1 MTVEILS
8 YKIKVTSILENLE
21 GTATENFLNR
31 HQHYLLA
38 ILSAILLFLSF
49 PTLNLFPFAWI
60 ALVPFFIALTQAP
73 NWKSAFWVGYLTGFL
88 FFAGLLPAIAFL
100 YPYANIFATMV
111 GYLLLVAYTGLYFAV
126 FAALMKF
133 VRVNSGILFPIACA
147 CIWTALE
154 WVRSWMLTGFPWG
167 SVGYSQWNNLLGIQA
182 ASVIG
187 VHGISFIIVL
197 FNAGIATLLCNRH
210 AWRKEVRAV
219 VLPLILTIFCFSYG
233 AGQLRNAEP
242 VNRDADANT
251 ETLSIALIPGNIP
264 QLQKW
269 NRDEFPKILQR
280 YINLTYK
287 ANQEHPDLIAW
298 PETAIRSAALTGRWP
313 LYYGRFSQMLRDT
326 ATPILIGTANRGKTD
341 DVIGKFSKNNDK
353 TGEPIYNRILSISP
367 DGKIHADYAK
377 MHLVPF
383 GEYIPLEHLIPDFI
397 PDFIMFEPFAHGK
410 SVNLL
415 PVFIVKDKTD
425 TENRVQANLIENTE
439 LFKPPKT
446 PLSEGVMNPPRLAEQ
461 IDVGAS
467 ICFESVFP
475 DEFRR
480 PVQKGARAMG
490 IFTND
495 AWFDGTAFPELHLS
509 MAPFRAVENRIAVFR
524 CANGG
529 FTCVVDKL
537 GRITTR
543 LVTPDTTQETLV
555 APVPLRS
562 PTEHKQT
569 LYTRY
574 GDWFPILCAIISVG
588 WFGTLIVIRC
598 QRQEP

>member
-1 MTVEILS
+1 M
-8 YKIKVTSILENLE
+8 
-21 GTATENFLNR
+21 
-31 HQHYLLA
+31 
-38 ILSAILLFLSF
+38 
-49 PTLNLFPFAWI
+49 
-60 ALVPFFIALTQAP
+60 PFFIALTRTP
-73 NWKSAFWVGYLTGFL
+73 SWKPAFWVGYLTGFL

-111 GYLLLVAYTGLYFAV
+111 GYLLLVGYTGLYFAV

-167 SVGYSQWNNLLGIQA
+167 SVGYSQWNNLLGIQV
-182 ASVIG
+182 ASIIG
-187 VHGISFIIVL
+187 VHGISFVIVL
-197 FNAGIATLLCNRH
+197 FNAGIATLLCNQH
-210 AWRKEVRAV
+210 AWRQESRAV
-219 VLPLILTIFCFSYG
+219 VLPLILTIICLSYG
-233 AGQLRNAEP
+233 AGQLRNDEP
-242 VNRDADANT
+242 INRGADADT
-251 ETLSIALIPGNIP
+251 ETLSVALIPGNIP

-269 NRDEFPKILQR
+269 NRNEFPKILQR

-287 ANQEHPDLIAW
+287 ANQEHPDLIVW
-298 PETAIRSAALTGRWP
+298 PETVIRSEALTGRWP
-313 LYYGRFSQMLRDT
+313 TYYSRFSQMLHDT

-341 DVIGKFSKNNDK
+341 DAIGEFSKNNDK
-353 TGEPIYNRILSISP
+353 TGKPIYNRILSISP

-383 GEYIPLEHLIPDFI
+383 GEYVPLEHLIPDFI

-415 PVFIVKDKTD
+415 PVFIVKDKTG
-425 TENRVQANLIENTE
+425 TEKRVQANLTEDTE

-446 PLSEGVMNPPRLAEQ
+446 PLSEGIMNPPRLSEQ

-480 PVQKGARAMG
+480 PVQKGARVMG

-537 GRITTR
+537 GRITTP

-562 PTEHKQT
+562 STEQRQT
-569 LYTRY
+569 FYTRY
-574 GDWFPILCAIISVG
+574 GDWFPMLCAIICVG
-588 WFGTLIVIRC
+588 WFGGLIVTRR
-598 QRQEP
+598 QRQDP

>member
-1 MTVEILS
+1 M
-8 YKIKVTSILENLE
+8 
-21 GTATENFLNR
+21 NR
-31 HQHYLLA
+31 YQHYLLA
-38 ILSAILLFLSF
+38 ILSAFLLFLSF
-49 PTLNLFPFAWI
+49 PTLNLFPLAWI
-60 ALVPFFIALTQAP
+60 ALVPFFIALTRTTH
-73 NWKSAFWVGYLTGFL
+73 WKSAFWVGYLTGFL
-88 FFAGLLPAIAFL
+88 FFAGLLPAIALL

-111 GYLLLVAYTGLYFAV
+111 GYLLLVGYTGIYFAV

-133 VRVNSGILFPIACA
+133 VRVNSGIFFPIACA

-154 WVRSWMLTGFPWG
+154 WARSWMLTGFPWG
-167 SVGYSQWNNLLGIQA
+167 SVGYSQWNNLLGIQI

-187 VHGISFIIVL
+187 VHGISFVIVL
-197 FNAGIATLLCNRH
+197 FNAGIATLICNLH
-210 AWRKEVRAV
+210 AWRQESRAV
-219 VLPLILTIFCFSYG
+219 VLPLILIIFCLGYG
-233 AGQLRNAEP
+233 ALQLRHAEP
-242 VNRDADANT
+242 INREADTDT
-251 ETLSIALIPGNIP
+251 ETLSVALIPGNIP
-264 QLQKW
+264 QLEKW
-269 NRDEFPKILQR
+269 NRNQFPRILQH

-287 ANQEHPDLIAW
+287 ANQDNPDIIVW
-298 PETAIRSAALTGRWP
+298 PETVIRSEALTGRWP
-313 LYYGRFSQMLRDT
+313 TYYGRFAQMLRDT
-326 ATPILIGTANRGKTD
+326 ATPILLGTANRGKTD
-341 DVIGKFSKNNDK
+341 DAIGKFSKNNDK
-353 TGEPIYNRILSISP
+353 TGEPIYNRVLSISP
-367 DGKIHADYAK
+367 NGKIHADYAK

-383 GEYIPLEHLIPDFI
+383 GEYVPLEDLLPDFI

-415 PVFIVKDKTD
+415 PVFIVK
-425 TENRVQANLIENTE
+425 NRVGTKDRVHANVTEDTE

-446 PLSEGVMNPPRLAEQ
+446 PLTAGVMNPPNPSYEQ

-480 PVQKGARAMG
+480 SVQKGAAVMG

-529 FTCVVDKL
+529 FTCIVDKF
-537 GRITTR
+537 GRITTP

-555 APVPLRS
+555 ASVPLRS
-562 PTEHKQT
+562 PTEQRQT

-574 GDWFPILCAIISVG
+574 GDWFPMLCAIICVG
-588 WFGTLIVIRC
+588 WFGSLIVIRR
-598 QRQEP
+598 QRQGS

>member
-1 MTVEILS
+1 MTS
-8 YKIKVTSILENLE
+8 CKIKVSSTSKNLE
-21 GTATENFLNR
+21 GTATENFWNR
-31 HQHYLLA
+31 YQHWLLA

-60 ALVPFFIALTQAP
+60 ALVPLFIALARTT

-88 FFAGLLPAIAFL
+88 FFAGLLPAIALL

-111 GYLLLVAYTGLYFAV
+111 GYLLLVGYTGLYFAV

-154 WVRSWMLTGFPWG
+154 WVRSWMMTGFPWG
-167 SVGYSQWNNLLGIQA
+167 SLGYSQWNNLFGIQV
-182 ASVIG
+182 ASIIG
-187 VHGISFIIVL
+187 VHGISFVIVL
-197 FNAGIATLLCNRH
+197 FNAGIATVLSKRH
-210 AWRKEVRAV
+210 EWRQEIRAV
-219 VLPLILTIFCFSYG
+219 VLPLVLIIFCFSYG
-233 AGQLRNAEP
+233 ALQLWNAEP
-242 VNRDADANT
+242 VNSDADADI
-251 ETLSIALIPGNIP
+251 ETLNVALIPGNIP

-269 NRDEFPKILQR
+269 NRNEFPKILQH

-287 ANQEHPDLIAW
+287 ANQEHPDLIVW
-298 PETAIRSAALTGRWP
+298 PETVIRSEALTGRWP
-313 LYYGRFSQMLRDT
+313 TYYDRFSQMLRDT
-326 ATPILIGTANRGKTD
+326 ATPILLGTANRGNTD
-341 DVIGKFSKNNDK
+341 DAIGKFSKNNDK
-353 TGEPIYNRILSISP
+353 SGEPIFNRVLSISP
-367 DGKIHADYAK
+367 AGKIHADYAK

-383 GEYIPLEHLIPDFI
+383 GEYVPLENLLPDFI

-425 TENRVQANLIENTE
+425 TKNKVHANLAEDTE

-446 PLSEGVMNPPRLAEQ
+446 PLTAGVMNPPRPSYEQ
-461 IDVGAS
+461 VDVGAS

-480 PVQKGARAMG
+480 PVQKGARVMG

-495 AWFDGTAFPELHLS
+495 AWFEGTAFPELHLS

-529 FTCVVDKL
+529 FTCVVDKY
-537 GRITTR
+537 GRITTP
-543 LVTPDTTQETLV
+543 LVTPDTTAETLV
-555 APVPLRS
+555 ASVPLRS
-562 PTEHKQT
+562 PMDQKQT

-574 GDWFPILCAIISVG
+574 GDWFPMLCTIICVG
-588 WFGTLIVIRC
+588 WFGSLIVIRR
-598 QRQEP
+598 QRQNS

>member
-1 MTVEILS
+1 MSSTL
-8 YKIKVTSILENLE
+8 KNLEN
-21 GTATENFLNR
+21 TATENFLNR
-31 HQHYLLA
+31 YQHSLLA
-38 ILSAILLFLSF
+38 ILSAFLLFLSF
-49 PTLNLFPFAWI
+49 PTLNLFPLAWI
-60 ALVPFFIALTQAP
+60 ALVPFFIALTRTT

-88 FFAGLLPAIAFL
+88 FFAGLLPAIALL
-100 YPYANIFATMV
+100 YPYANIFATTV
-111 GYLLLVAYTGLYFAV
+111 GYLLLVGYTGLYFAV

-154 WVRSWMLTGFPWG
+154 WVRSWMITGFPWG
-167 SVGYSQWNNLLGIQA
+167 SVGYSQWNNLLGIQV

-187 VHGISFIIVL
+187 VHGISFVIVL
-197 FNAGIATLLCNRH
+197 FNAGIATLICNLH
-210 AWRKEVRAV
+210 EWRQEIRAV
-219 VLPLILTIFCFSYG
+219 ALPLILIIFCLAYG
-233 AGQLRNAEP
+233 ALQLRHAEP
-242 VNRDADANT
+242 INRDADTNR
-251 ETLSIALIPGNIP
+251 ETLSVALIPGNIP

-269 NRDEFPKILQR
+269 DRNQFPKILQH

-287 ANQEHPDLIAW
+287 ANRENPDLIVW
-298 PETAIRSAALTGRWP
+298 PETVIRSEALTGKWP
-313 LYYGRFSQMLRDT
+313 TYYGRFARMLRDT
-326 ATPILIGTANRGKTD
+326 ATPILLGTANRGKTD
-341 DVIGKFSKNNDK
+341 DVIGKFSKSNDK
-353 TGEPIYNRILSISP
+353 TGEPIFNRVLSIAP
-367 DGKIHADYAK
+367 EGKIHADYAK

-383 GEYIPLEHLIPDFI
+383 GEYVPLEHLIPGFI

-415 PVFIVKDKTD
+415 PVFIVKNRADIED
-425 TENRVQANLIENTE
+425 PVHANGTEDTE

-446 PLSEGVMNPPRLAEQ
+446 PLTAGVMNPPSPSYKQ

-480 PVQKGARAMG
+480 AVQKGAGVMG

-529 FTCVVDKL
+529 FTCIVDKF
-537 GRITTR
+537 GRITTP
-543 LVTPDTTQETLV
+543 LVTPDTTEETLV
-555 APVPLRS
+555 ASVPLRS
-562 PTEHKQT
+562 SMEQTQT

-574 GDWFPILCAIISVG
+574 GDWFPILCAILCVG
-588 WFGTLIVIRC
+588 WFGSLIVIR
-598 QRQEP
+598 RQHQDA

>member
-1 MTVEILS
+1 MNSTL
-8 YKIKVTSILENLE
+8 KNLE
-21 GTATENFLNR
+21 DTATENFWNR
-31 HQHYLLA
+31 YQHSLLA

-60 ALVPFFIALTQAP
+60 ALVPFFIALTRTP

-88 FFAGLLPAIAFL
+88 FFAGLLPAIALL
-100 YPYANIFATMV
+100 YPYANIYATMV
-111 GYLLLVAYTGLYFAV
+111 GYLLLVGYTALYFAL

-133 VRVNSGILFPIACA
+133 VRVNSGILFPLACA

-154 WVRSWMLTGFPWG
+154 WARSWLLTGFPWG
-167 SVGYSQWNNLLGIQA
+167 SIGYSQWNNLMGIQI

-187 VHGISFIIVL
+187 VHGISFVIVL
-197 FNAGIATLLCNRH
+197 FNAGIATLLCKRH
-210 AWRKEVRAV
+210 EWRREIRAV
-219 VLPLILTIFCFSYG
+219 GLPLILMIFCFVYG
-233 AGQLRNAEP
+233 ALQLQNAEP
-242 VNRDADANT
+242 LNRNTDADT
-251 ETLSIALIPGNIP
+251 ETLSVALIPGNIP
-264 QLQKW
+264 QLEKW
-269 NRDEFPKILQR
+269 NRNQFPKILQR
-280 YINLTYK
+280 YINLTYQ
-287 ANQEHPDLIAW
+287 ANRENPDLIVW
-298 PETAIRSAALTGRWP
+298 PETVIRNEALTGRWP
-313 LYYGRFSQMLRDT
+313 TYYDRFSRMLRDT
-326 ATPILIGTANRGKTD
+326 ATPILLGTANRGKTD
-341 DVIGKFSKNNDK
+341 DAIGKFSKSNDK
-353 TGEPIYNRILSISP
+353 TGEPIFNRVLSISP

-383 GEYIPLEHLIPDFI
+383 GEYVPLQHLIPDFI
-397 PDFIMFEPFAHGK
+397 PNFIMFEPFAHGK

-425 TENRVQANLIENTE
+425 TKNNVHANLTEDTE

-446 PLSEGVMNPPRLAEQ
+446 PLSEGVMNPQRPSEQ

-495 AWFDGTAFPELHLS
+495 AWFEGTAFPELHLS

-529 FTCVVDKL
+529 FTCVVDKF
-537 GRITTR
+537 GRIMTP
-543 LVTPDTTQETLV
+543 LVTPDTTEEMLV
-555 APVPLRS
+555 ASVPLRG
-562 PTEHKQT
+562 PTEQSQT

-574 GDWFPILCAIISVG
+574 GDWFPILCAMICVG
-588 WFGTLIVIRC
+588 WFGTLVVMRR
-598 QRQEP
+598 QRQKS